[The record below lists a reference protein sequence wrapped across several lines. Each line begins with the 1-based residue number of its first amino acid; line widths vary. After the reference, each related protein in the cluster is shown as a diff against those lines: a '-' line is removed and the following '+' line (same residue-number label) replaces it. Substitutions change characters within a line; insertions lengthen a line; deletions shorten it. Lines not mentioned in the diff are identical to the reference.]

1 MIKMSMNGK
10 VKITRL
16 YTLISAALFSDV
28 AGDSV
33 VGLCSQPE
41 SCRSRSS
48 DLASPPFATTSEFSI
63 MQILRSKIYLLY
75 RNEHLE
81 VIIQKMK
88 DLERVDEFMDDAK
101 RAY

>member
-1 MIKMSMNGK
+1 
-10 VKITRL
+10 
-16 YTLISAALFSDV
+16 
-28 AGDSV
+28 
-33 VGLCSQPE
+33 
-41 SCRSRSS
+41 
-48 DLASPPFATTSEFSI
+48 

-101 RAY
+101 RAYWEWKYTPNHLQTLHRTK

>member
-1 MIKMSMNGK
+1 
-10 VKITRL
+10 
-16 YTLISAALFSDV
+16 
-28 AGDSV
+28 
-33 VGLCSQPE
+33 
-41 SCRSRSS
+41 
-48 DLASPPFATTSEFSI
+48 